1 MKDVKGSPKE
11 IINSASPKTRKMVND
26 ILEIEREYQHYKNTG
41 AAGSVEKTIAQRIM
55 KLIERGIEK

>member
-1 MKDVKGSPKE
+1 
-11 IINSASPKTRKMVND
+11 MVND